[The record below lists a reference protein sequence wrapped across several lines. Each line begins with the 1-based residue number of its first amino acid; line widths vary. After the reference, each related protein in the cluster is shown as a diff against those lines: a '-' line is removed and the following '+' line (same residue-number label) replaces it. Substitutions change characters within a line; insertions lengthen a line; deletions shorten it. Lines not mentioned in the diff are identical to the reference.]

1 MDVMPLRNCTVSVS
15 DLDGIEHTVEVSAAT
30 LFEAVAAALAAFRE
44 DEWVGQIGNGL
55 TTVSISVHQ
64 PPVEHH
70 VRVKD
75 FLVWLKKKG
84 GSPAEV
90 LLREKLTKMLG

>member
-1 MDVMPLRNCTVSVS
+1 VALRTCLVSVS
-15 DLDGIEHTVEVSAAT
+15 DLDGIEHTVEVT
-30 LFEAVAAALAAFRE
+30 AALAAFRE

-55 TTVSISVHQ
+55 TTVSVTVHQ
-64 PPVEHH
+64 PAVEHH

-75 FLVWLKKKG
+75 FLGWLKKKG

-90 LLREKLTKMLG
+90 ARREKLSKMLA

>member
-1 MDVMPLRNCTVSVS
+1 VSVS
-15 DLDGIEHTVEVSAAT
+15 DLEGIERTVEVTA
-30 LFEAVAAALAAFRE
+30 AAALAAFRE

-55 TTVSISVHQ
+55 TTVSVSVQQ
-64 PPVEHH
+64 PAVEHH

-75 FLVWLKKKG
+75 FLAWLKKKG

-90 LLREKLTKMLG
+90 SLREKLTRMLG